1 MQICVAIILMAFCA
15 PMNADA
21 QFWKKWF
28 KKKKKKEK
36 IEQVIDTLP
45 HVVLPDSTI
54 LFGNEN
60 TDTIN
65 GETVLI
71 DSIDIDTVAVAAFD
85 MTEPVKADSLAPFAD
100 FSTVMVNDKTITVN
114 GVKFVMKCVQGGT
127 FTMGKTMDQFG
138 KSEIDEYPPHRVA
151 ISTYYIAESEVTQ
164 ALWQAVMGRNPS
176 NFKGAN
182 LPVEQVSWNDCQAFI
197 TKLNQL
203 TGLSFRLPTE
213 AEWEY
218 AARGGNFSA
227 QWHLAGEDNPNIVAW
242 TAFNAKSTKT
252 VKSKRPNEIGLY
264 DMSGNVAEW
273 CYDWYGEYKPGTQT
287 NPVGPQ
293 TGDNKVVRGGHWIDG
308 VNAAR
313 VAYRYS
319 LKPSHS
325 NYNTGL
331 RLALNINEQDVQQYN
346 STNPTQGMRHY
357 QAYNTEFLPDQTF
370 KINNVEFKMVGV
382 QGGSFYMG
390 ATIEQVRQADVDEQ
404 PCHNVAISS
413 FRIGQT
419 EVTQGLWK
427 AVMGKNNN
435 PSKFKDDDQP
445 VEFVTWNDC
454 QEFIKKLNE
463 ITGLKFR
470 LPSEAEWEYA
480 ARGGNIT
487 RQYTFPGSDNA
498 MAVAWNAHNTKQPQ
512 TVGRKLPNEL
522 GLYDMGGNVA
532 EWCDDWYASYLPVD
546 MTNPQGPSRGSN
558 KVIRGSFWEDGMRY
572 CRPSYRDS
580 KSTSFKS
587 YNIGFRLAL

>member
-1 MQICVAIILMAFCA
+1 
-15 PMNADA
+15 
-21 QFWKKWF
+21 
-28 KKKKKKEK
+28 
-36 IEQVIDTLP
+36 
-45 HVVLPDSTI
+45 
-54 LFGNEN
+54 
-60 TDTIN
+60 
-65 GETVLI
+65 
-71 DSIDIDTVAVAAFD
+71 
-85 MTEPVKADSLAPFAD
+85 
-100 FSTVMVNDKTITVN
+100 
-114 GVKFVMKCVQGGT
+114 
-127 FTMGKTMDQFG
+127 
-138 KSEIDEYPPHRVA
+138 
-151 ISTYYIAESEVTQ
+151 
-164 ALWQAVMGRNPS
+164 
-176 NFKGAN
+176 
-182 LPVEQVSWNDCQAFI
+182 
-197 TKLNQL
+197 
-203 TGLSFRLPTE
+203 
-213 AEWEY
+213 
-218 AARGGNFSA
+218 
-227 QWHLAGEDNPNIVAW
+227 
-242 TAFNAKSTKT
+242 
-252 VKSKRPNEIGLY
+252 
-264 DMSGNVAEW
+264 
-273 CYDWYGEYKPGTQT
+273 
-287 NPVGPQ
+287 
-293 TGDNKVVRGGHWIDG
+293 
-308 VNAAR
+308 
-313 VAYRYS
+313 
-319 LKPSHS
+319 
-325 NYNTGL
+325 
-331 RLALNINEQDVQQYN
+331 
-346 STNPTQGMRHY
+346 
-357 QAYNTEFLPDQTF
+357 
-370 KINNVEFKMVGV
+370 MVGV